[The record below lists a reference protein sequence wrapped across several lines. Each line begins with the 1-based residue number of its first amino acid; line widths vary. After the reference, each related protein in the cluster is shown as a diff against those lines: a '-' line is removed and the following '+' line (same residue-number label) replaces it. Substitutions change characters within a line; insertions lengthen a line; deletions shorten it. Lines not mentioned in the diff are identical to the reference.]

1 MTTDSAATFYGKLSC
16 PDRFSSHKENI
27 PGFLFGQLKMV
38 KITVKRNDEPQFLHE
53 TTGDTAIDVLITN
66 ITTIYNG
73 RLKIERICLDEQ
85 ITELK
90 LIDEWA
96 EKCRPSGGDA
106 FNKDTMGRRNGIAPN
121 EHMAGVLNKS
131 SKEAKDMISK
141 KKIQADIC
149 VDQKTV
155 KDALDILRGAVM
167 IVYPMG
173 LPPHDPIRM
182 ELENKEQLDGTQA
195 SLEVIPVDNADL
207 WWAGKQLLRGKKL
220 KDYIGN
226 NEKTKIIAK
235 LQKLGQGAPGREPVV
250 SEQEQKEM
258 MAYYYR
264 KQEAAKKLAA
274 DDEDSFL
281 NSEWADNQMLKKK
294 FQGLTNI
301 RFLIFFVNEAPIMK
315 NPFIFVADVVV
326 GVFAVTWQSFL

>member
-1 MTTDSAATFYGKLSC
+1 
-16 PDRFSSHKENI
+16 
-27 PGFLFGQLKMV
+27 MV

-53 TTGDTAIDVLITN
+53 TTGDTSIDVLITN

-73 RLKIERICLDEQ
+73 RLKIERICLELGELAKHGTSLPINMQGLTDEQ

-195 SLEVIPVDNADL
+195 SLEVIPVENADL

-301 RFLIFFVNEAPIMK
+301 RY
-315 NPFIFVADVVV
+315 
-326 GVFAVTWQSFL
+326 